1 MVTNIETCN
10 FHCGKRPPEGGA
22 YSITNKGIQF
32 FFIKP
37 VNVLIHCKFYKGKDF
52 DPVWFHIQRIQ
63 RIKKTIGTTG
73 NSHGWNW
80 LATAK
85 AYSPLM
91 PAPPPDSSH
100 FCFFFSI
107 CSPLKI
113 VNCWL
118 LYTLFLRLFPC
129 LWLAKTSVPFSVSN
143 SAGFIGEV
151 TYRFYSLS

>member
-22 YSITNKGIQF
+22 YSITNKGKM

-52 DPVWFHIQRIQ
+52 ESVRFHIRCIQRIE
-63 RIKKTIGTTG
+63 KTIGTTG

-100 FCFFFSI
+100 FCSFFLFVVLSRLRI
-107 CSPLKI
+107 AGYCILYFCVNHNYNKI
-113 VNCWL
+113 VKFDWL
-118 LYTLFLRLFPC
+118 STALI
-129 LWLAKTSVPFSVSN
+129 
-143 SAGFIGEV
+143 SALIEQFDRTVRIMPN
-151 TYRFYSLS
+151 

>member
-1 MVTNIETCN
+1 MVTNVETCN
-10 FHCGKRPPEGGA
+10 FHCGKRPREGGA
-22 YSITNKGIQF
+22 YSITNKGKM

-52 DPVWFHIQRIQ
+52 ESIRFHIQCIQRIQ
-63 RIKKTIGTTG
+63 KTIGTTG

-85 AYSPLM
+85 AYSLLM
-91 PAPPPDSSH
+91 PAPPPNSSH
-100 FCFFFSI
+100 FCSVFLFVVLS
-107 CSPLKI
+107 CELL
-113 VNCWL
+113 VV
-118 LYTLFLRLFPC
+118 LYTFFLRLFPC

-151 TYRFYSLS
+151 TYRFHFLS